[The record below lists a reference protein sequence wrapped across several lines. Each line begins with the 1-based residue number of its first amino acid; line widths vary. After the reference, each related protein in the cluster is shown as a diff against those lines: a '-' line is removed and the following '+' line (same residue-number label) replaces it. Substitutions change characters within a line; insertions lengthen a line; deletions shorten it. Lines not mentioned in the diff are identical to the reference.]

1 MFVLLLLG
9 YFQIFSEVGNLISVQ
24 LRRPLQL
31 SLMWNS
37 SRCRCGSTLAAKIKL
52 RFEPELIF
60 LGFKAISA
68 KLPIL
73 VRLSKHCTAP
83 PCGHNQRTFKHH
95 LKCFPFEISHL
106 SSFAKSPFQL
116 FFCPFS
122 SFGGKVGNC
131 SHPENIVDRALKRVE
146 DCKTER
152 VAITYIWKR
161 LFWQQGGSPLF

>member
-24 LRRPLQL
+24 LRHPLQL

-73 VRLSKHCTAP
+73 VRPSKHCTAP

-106 SSFAKSPFQL
+106 SSFAKSPFQW
-116 FFCPFS
+116 FFVHF
-122 SFGGKVGNC
+122 
-131 SHPENIVDRALKRVE
+131 HLLVE
-146 DCKTER
+146 K
-152 VAITYIWKR
+152 
-161 LFWQQGGSPLF
+161 